1 MSDEQL
7 GGSAGQEHGGS
18 GTDQPTSRPA
28 DQLEQK
34 PTAGFFDGNPKMIFV
49 FGLVAGI
56 ALTYLGGDLL
66 ATGAGNARANG
77 DDIAVV
83 DDTNDTDTTATA
95 KKLAAVTDTDHV
107 RGDLDK
113 AKVVLVEYSDYQCPF
128 CQRHHPTMKALAEK
142 YGDDVAWVYRHFPL
156 TSIHPNAYP
165 AALAAECANEQGKFW
180 EFTDDMYENQ
190 DNLGDDY
197 YAEVAGT
204 LGMNVSKF
212 TECFE
217 SEKYKS
223 VVDADMATARAAG
236 VSGTPATFV
245 NGQLISGAVDQQTFE
260 QLIDAALAK

>member
-1 MSDEQL
+1 MSDEQTTTPTL
-7 GGSAGQEHGGS
+7 EPTPAVTASA
-18 GTDQPTSRPA
+18 PA
-28 DQLEQK
+28 A
-34 PTAGFFDGNPKMIFV
+34 AGFFDGNPKMIFV

-66 ATGAGNARANG
+66 GAGAGNARANG
-77 DDIAVV
+77 DDVVVV
-83 DDTNDTDTTATA
+83 DDTDDTGTTATA
-95 KKLAAVTDTDHV
+95 KKLAAVTDKDHV

-113 AKVVLVEYSDYQCPF
+113 AKVVLVEYSDYECPF
-128 CQRHHPTMKALAEK
+128 CQRHHPTMLGLVEK

-180 EFTDDMYENQ
+180 EFTDDLYENQ
-190 DNLGDDY
+190 SSIGDDY
-197 YAEVAGT
+197 FVEVAGT

-212 TECFE
+212 TECVD

-223 VVDADMATARAAG
+223 VVDGDMATARAAG

-245 NGQLISGAVDQQTFE
+245 NGQLISGAVDRATFE
-260 QLIDAALAK
+260 QLIDAALE

>member
-1 MSDEQL
+1 MSDEQ
-7 GGSAGQEHGGS
+7 
-18 GTDQPTSRPA
+18 TTTPTFEPTPVVTPSTPA
-28 DQLEQK
+28 A
-34 PTAGFFDGNPKMIFV
+34 AGFFDGNPKMIFV

-56 ALTYLGGDLL
+56 ALTYLGGDLIGS
-66 ATGAGNARANG
+66 GASNVRANG
-77 DDIAVV
+77 DDIAIV
-83 DDTNDTDTTATA
+83 DDQGNNTDTTATA

-128 CQRHHPTMKALAEK
+128 CQRHHPTMQALVEK

-156 TSIHPNAYP
+156 TSIHPQAYP
-165 AALAAECANEQGKFW
+165 AALASECANEQGKFW
-180 EFTDDMYENQ
+180 EFTDDLYENQ

-212 TECFE
+212 TECYE

-223 VVDADMATARAAG
+223 VVDGDMATARAAG

-245 NGQLISGAVDQQTFE
+245 NGQAISGAVDQATFE